1 MNTVSMRK
9 TAGALRLL
17 LTLVVLLA
25 ASQSRSFAQTQDDVT
40 VAFLYNFARFVEWP
54 AGAFANGDAP
64 FTIGFVGR
72 PALAD
77 RFSQAVQ
84 GKNVSGRD
92 FAVRKLDDATGA
104 AACQIVFVADA
115 VQASAIITAVKGKP
129 VLCVGEGEPFLA
141 AGGMIAFSRE
151 GARLVFDVN
160 PRAIAAATLS
170 PGDKIIKAARS
181 VKNS

>member
-1 MNTVSMRK
+1 MK
-9 TAGALRLL
+9 TGTIRIAAGSVKLL
-17 LTLVVLLA
+17 LALIVGFF
-25 ASQSRSFAQTQDDVT
+25 ASQARSLAQSQDDVT

-54 AGAFANGDAP
+54 SGAFANGDAP

-84 GKNVSGRD
+84 GKNIGGRE

-104 AACQIVFVADA
+104 AACQIVFVGDA
-115 VQASAIITAVKGKP
+115 PQASAIIAAVKGKP
-129 VLCVGEGEPFLA
+129 VLCVGEGESFLA
-141 AGGMIAFSRE
+141 TGGMIAFSRE

-160 PRAIAAATLS
+160 PGAITAATLS
-170 PGDKIIKAARS
+170 PGEKLTKAARS
-181 VKNS
+181 VKNG